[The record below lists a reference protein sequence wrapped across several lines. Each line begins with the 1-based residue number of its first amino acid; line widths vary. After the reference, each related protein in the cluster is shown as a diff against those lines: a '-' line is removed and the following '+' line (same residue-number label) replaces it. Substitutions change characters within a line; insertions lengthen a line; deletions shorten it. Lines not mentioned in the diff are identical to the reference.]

1 MTNTRKALVAA
12 FACLIVL
19 CISLT
24 FVVAPVSN
32 ADTNYTANWGT
43 HELVQQADYNLRDGA
58 TESQFISYGPSAGG
72 NVWYS
77 RSVANYY
84 DLSKVTVL
92 PSYKEYNELLSKGQ
106 YAMSTVKEQV
116 DYVTTAYGWDVLGA
130 VNGTSFDTSSG
141 APHHGLMIEGVNYAG
156 GYTYGFFAI
165 MYNSKGEQKAV
176 IGQSSEQDLFFNHKR
191 GETLTRTENGVTVD
205 YKDYEVKHAIGG
217 WANNY
222 LVYDGVLC
230 ETWDNDQE
238 HPRTAIGIKADGT
251 VVTYVCEG
259 RNQGRAGGMSLYTMA
274 TIMKDLGCI
283 YAINLDGGGSSTAL
297 SRHEGETTYSNR
309 IEAAYGADRSVS
321 SAILF
326 VSTESYADKDPATT
340 PTHDHTFARAQI
352 LPNQDLFISG
362 TTVNFTATGSD
373 AYGDPVALPEGL
385 TWQVD
390 AANSTTNIGTINATT
405 GVFQATQGATG
416 YVTVNLCQGETVVGS
431 TKVSFAWPDWNYSNS
446 WVNRFSIGYEEE
458 QLMYF
463 VMYPANNELN
473 RSVGISTW
481 RPFVIQECDFTWNLP
496 TGCSVE
502 VRDNFFYFKAGTN
515 PVVDYTVSIAKIN
528 GTNQTSGNS
537 INQLTA
543 LVNVG
548 KAPEMI
554 YDFEDGELP
563 YGVWR
568 GGKSTN
574 IYIAND
580 TNGKV
585 LFGEGS
591 MAIDYDF
598 SACNYI
604 PSIESGKANNPTVTW
619 YNDNNGFN
627 GVVPADAAYF
637 GMWVWLP
644 EGFDGCW
651 LRVTFQGNKSDGSKG
666 TNRTI
671 MTEFNTNSE
680 KYGANKV
687 DLGTVGGSWRFYYG
701 KMGIDTS
708 TNSAWGI
715 TGPFSIYS
723 VQFMWSAFND
733 TALGYDYGMKT
744 GAEKAQAQADVL
756 AKFNKASK
764 GTMYFD
770 NVMAMYGE
778 PTVDMLAP
786 YLSNINI
793 TSGEESSTFTFKI
806 ADEDRYDKDEQ
817 AAIKYNSLQSLGTLF
832 SISGINYE
840 TLAIYYNGTQ
850 IESSKISVNETTG
863 EVTVTGLPKTFAYN
877 DTLRVFAYDN
887 YYNKL
892 DKTITLRKISYVSGV
907 ATEGDV
913 AETTDYLF
921 WEGFAVSGVTTP
933 TPKAVDHDGYYF
945 VEWAGN
951 TIPSVMPAN
960 DIIINATYSNLY
972 HLTIKEEGVE
982 TPLVDQQVA
991 YGTTISL
998 PTREGYTPSWVTETV
1013 PAKMPA
1019 TETNLVCKF
1028 TINKYTLTFK
1038 VDGEVVGTPSQVD
1051 YNSVITTPNVEG
1063 RTGYTFAWDAHAAN
1077 MPANDLTIEGHF
1089 TINQYTITFKQ
1100 GEKVV
1105 ATAKQNYDSEIN
1117 LPTVAGHD
1125 VVWKNASTR
1134 PTKVPAQN
1142 IEIEVIA
1149 IVHTHTL
1156 IIMDGEDVVSA
1167 TSVAYGTTITIPER
1181 ENYEYVWSNPETPVT
1196 TMPDST
1202 LTIYGEYKYTKFIV
1216 TYKQGEQTVATQEIR
1231 YGEEITL
1238 PAITGYDVAWK
1249 DQSTVPA
1256 TMPQNAITLEVVL
1269 TVHTHK
1275 LTFKVDGTVVKEH
1288 EAIAFGTKIA
1298 DNLPT
1303 VEDRTGYTFDWID
1316 LPETMPDED
1325 LVVEGA
1331 FTANKYTLTIKV
1343 DGEVIETRENVAY
1356 DSKITLPTVE
1366 DRTGY
1371 TFTWKNAVDKMPA
1384 NDLTIEGEFTA
1395 NKYLLAF
1402 YIDGTLYVD
1411 AENVA
1416 FGSAVEM
1423 PVSNKTGYSI
1433 VWEKT
1438 LETMPAQ
1445 DTVINGEFVINKY
1458 TLTFKVDGEV
1468 IETRENVAY
1477 DSVIA
1482 LPEVEGKTGHT
1493 FAWDEPATKM
1503 PASDLTIKGK
1513 FTRNSYKLTF
1523 KVEGEVV
1530 KETSVLYDA
1539 QIDYPQVE
1547 GRTGYAFAWDKNIV
1561 KMPAEATV
1569 INGTFTIRSFT
1580 LTFKVDGTVVKES
1593 SVEYG
1598 AAVEYPQV
1606 EAKTGHTFA
1615 WDKDIAK
1622 MPAEATEINGTYTI
1636 GQYTL
1641 TFKVEG
1647 TVIGTPAKV
1656 NYDSAI
1662 TLPQVEGK
1670 TGYTFA
1676 WKNAAAKMPAS
1687 DLTIEGAYTADV
1699 SYFKAAVDAVANATT
1714 LEATFNAIKAADVAY
1729 AVYRTEDKAVL
1740 ADELAR
1746 LNTLKANY
1754 VAAANGA
1761 AEDLNGAVSV
1771 VNTLLSALVSV
1782 ALAAVAAVV
1791 IKRRLF

>member
-106 YAMSTVKEQV
+106 YTMSTVKEQA
-116 DYVTTAYGWDVLGA
+116 DFVTTNYGWDVLGA

-141 APHHGLMIEGVNYAG
+141 QPHHGLMIEGVNYAG
-156 GYTYGFFAI
+156 GYTYGFFAV
-165 MYNSKGEQKAV
+165 MYNSEGEQKAV
-176 IGQSSEQDLFFNHKR
+176 IGQSNEQAAFFNHKR
-191 GETLTRTENGVTVD
+191 GETLTRTENGVVVD
-205 YKDYEVKHAIGG
+205 YTDYEVEHAIGG
-217 WANNY
+217 WLNNY

-230 ETWDNDQE
+230 APNDNDEE

-326 VSTESYADKDPATT
+326 VSTESYADKDPATI
-340 PTHDHTFARAQI
+340 PTHDHTFARAQV

-431 TKVSFAWPDWNYSNS
+431 TKVFFAWPDWNYSNN
-446 WVNRFSIGYEEE
+446 WVNRFSIGYEQE

-463 VMYPANNELN
+463 VMYPANNEVN
-473 RSVGISTW
+473 KSVGISTW

-568 GGKSTN
+568 GGRSTN
-574 IYIAND
+574 IYVAND

-598 SACNYI
+598 SDYNYI
-604 PSIESGKANNPTVTW
+604 RYLDPNKGSDPTVTW

-651 LRVTFQGNKSDGSKG
+651 LRVTFEGNKSDGSKG

-680 KYGANKV
+680 KYGTNKV

-701 KMGIDTS
+701 RMGVDTS

-715 TGPFSIYS
+715 TGPFSIYY
-723 VQFMWSAFND
+723 VQFMWSEFND
-733 TALGYDYGMKT
+733 TALGYDYAMKT
-744 GAEKAQAQADVL
+744 GEEKAQAQADIL

-840 TLAIYYNGTQ
+840 TLAIYYNGAQ
-850 IESSKISVNETTG
+850 IESSKISVNESTG
-863 EVTVTGLPKTFAYN
+863 EVTVTGLPKTFAHN

-945 VEWAGN
+945 VEWVGN

-998 PTREGYTPSWVTETV
+998 PTRTGYTPSWVTETV

-1019 TETNLVCKF
+1019 AETNLVCKF
-1028 TINKYTLTFK
+1028 TINQYNLTVK
-1038 VDGEVVGTPSQVD
+1038 VDGETVGDPIKVD
-1051 YNSVITTPNVEG
+1051 YNATIADKLPAPTK
-1063 RTGYTFAWDAHAAN
+1063 TGHTLGWDEHATN

-1117 LPTVAGHD
+1117 LPTVTGHD

-1167 TSVAYGTTITIPER
+1167 TSVAYGTPITIPER
-1181 ENYEYVWSNPETPVT
+1181 ENYEYVWNNPETPVT

-1202 LTIYGEYKYTKFIV
+1202 LTIYGEYKYTKFLV

-1288 EAIAFGTKIA
+1288 EAIAFGTKLA

-1303 VEDRTGYTFDWID
+1303 VEDRTGYTFDWNTY
-1316 LPETMPDED
+1316 PETMPDED

-1331 FTANKYTLTIKV
+1331 FTAKKYTLTIKV
-1343 DGEVIETRENVAY
+1343 DGEVIETHENVAY
-1356 DSKITLPTVE
+1356 GSEIT
-1366 DRTGY
+1366 
-1371 TFTWKNAVDKMPA
+1371 
-1384 NDLTIEGEFTA
+1384 
-1395 NKYLLAF
+1395 
-1402 YIDGTLYVD
+1402 
-1411 AENVA
+1411 
-1416 FGSAVEM
+1416 
-1423 PVSNKTGYSI
+1423 
-1433 VWEKT
+1433 
-1438 LETMPAQ
+1438 
-1445 DTVINGEFVINKY
+1445 
-1458 TLTFKVDGEV
+1458 
-1468 IETRENVAY
+1468 
-1477 DSVIA
+1477 
-1482 LPEVEGKTGHT
+1482 LPEVEGKTGFT
-1493 FAWDEPATKM
+1493 FAWVEPATKM
-1503 PASDLTIKGK
+1503 PASDLTIEGK

-1523 KVEGEVV
+1523 KVEGTVV
-1530 KETSVLYDA
+1530 KETSVLYDT

-1547 GRTGYAFAWDKNIV
+1547 GRTGY
-1561 KMPAEATV
+1561 
-1569 INGTFTIRSFT
+1569 
-1580 LTFKVDGTVVKES
+1580 
-1593 SVEYG
+1593 
-1598 AAVEYPQV
+1598 
-1606 EAKTGHTFA
+1606 TFA

-1656 NYDSAI
+1656 DYDSAI

-1687 DLTIEGAYTADV
+1687 DLTIEGAYTADA

-1714 LEATFNAIKAADVAY
+1714 LEATFNAIKAADAAY
-1729 AVYRTEDKAVL
+1729 AVYRTEDNVVL